1 MAGVFTA
8 LFGLARHWP
17 PQPGDVRTVFTF
29 AAVLLP
35 AAGEVR
41 TCLGRRLHTVLL
53 RIHRRLV
60 PLPSPPLSPPF
71 TPSHSLPMATAAV
84 WVKTAVTRRTRGP
97 KIKIERGSLAM
108 NNTREKARE
117 KNGSRHA
124 FPPSHTHAFPARCG
138 TGRLPGWRRRG
149 KSRHQAAAAAA
160 VAAAASFGI
169 KTVSRLYRCAIALQ
183 PPG

>member
-60 PLPSPPLSPPF
+60 PLPIPTTLSSLYPF
-71 TPSHSLPMATAAV
+71 TLPPDGNGG
-84 WVKTAVTRRTRGP
+84 RLGQ
-97 KIKIERGSLAM
+97 
-108 NNTREKARE
+108 
-117 KNGSRHA
+117 NGSDKAH
-124 FPPSHTHAFPARCG
+124 
-138 TGRLPGWRRRG
+138 RG
-149 KSRHQAAAAAA
+149 AQN
-160 VAAAASFGI
+160 
-169 KTVSRLYRCAIALQ
+169 
-183 PPG
+183 